1 MIVLNYHFFS
11 YIHFGGL
18 MMTKIRLDKRLKEK
32 VPGYCLA
39 VMQFTMTVLPTDDEL
54 KSKMEVLEQEV
65 MSELTLETLLKEP
78 RIAAA
83 RAGYKALGK
92 DPSRYR
98 LSTEALLR
106 RLIKGNGLYFVN
118 NAVDIGNVLSV
129 KTQRSVA
136 VLDKDKIQGDVLIR
150 IGEDE
155 PYEGI
160 GRGQINIENIP
171 VYCDEVGPF
180 GTPTSDTPR
189 TRITDETKN
198 ILLFITSFNGTD
210 GLAEDVELAKDLFS
224 NYGQMMNFSLEIVE

>member
-1 MIVLNYHFFS
+1 MK
-11 YIHFGGL
+11 
-18 MMTKIRLDKRLKEK
+18 KITLDKQLKEK

-39 VMQFTMTVLPTDDEL
+39 IMSFDTEVTPTQESL
-54 KSKMEVLEQEV
+54 KQEMEQLEKEMMEQ
-65 MSELTLETLLKEP
+65 LTLETLLKQP

-118 NAVDIGNVLSV
+118 NAVDIGNVLSAR
-129 KTQRSVA
+129 TQRSVA
-136 VLDKDKIQGDVLIR
+136 VLDEDKIQGDILIR
-150 IGEDE
+150 IGQD
-155 PYEGI
+155 
-160 GRGQINIENIP
+160 NIENIP

-189 TRITDETKN
+189 TRITEETKT

-210 GLAEDVELAKDLFS
+210 GLLQDVELAKDLFS
-224 NYGQMMNFSLEIVE
+224 RFGQMTNFSLEIVE

>member
-1 MIVLNYHFFS
+1 MEQLEKE
-11 YIHFGGL
+11 
-18 MMTKIRLDKRLKEK
+18 MM
-32 VPGYCLA
+32 
-39 VMQFTMTVLPTDDEL
+39 
-54 KSKMEVLEQEV
+54 EQ
-65 MSELTLETLLKEP
+65 LTLETLLKQP

-118 NAVDIGNVLSV
+118 NAVDIGNVLSAR
-129 KTQRSVA
+129 TQRSVA
-136 VLDKDKIQGDVLIR
+136 VLDEDKIQGDILIR
-150 IGEDE
+150 IGQDE

-160 GRGQINIENIP
+160 GRGNINIENIP

-189 TRITDETKN
+189 TRITEETKT

-210 GLAEDVELAKDLFS
+210 GLLQDVELAKDLFS
-224 NYGQMMNFSLEIVE
+224 RFGQMTNFSLEIVE

>member
-1 MIVLNYHFFS
+1 MK
-11 YIHFGGL
+11 
-18 MMTKIRLDKRLKEK
+18 KITLDKQLQEK

-39 VMQFTMTVLPTDDEL
+39 IMSFDTEVTPTQESL
-54 KSKMEVLEQEV
+54 KQEMEQLEKEMMEQ
-65 MSELTLETLLKEP
+65 LTLETLLKQP

-118 NAVDIGNVLSV
+118 NAVDIGNVLSAR
-129 KTQRSVA
+129 TQRSVA
-136 VLDKDKIQGDVLIR
+136 VLDEDKIQGDILIR
-150 IGEDE
+150 IGQDE

-160 GRGQINIENIP
+160 GRGNINIENIP

-189 TRITDETKN
+189 TRITEETKT

-210 GLAEDVELAKDLFS
+210 GLLQDVELAKDLFS
-224 NYGQMMNFSLEIVE
+224 RFGQMTNFSLEIVE

>member
-1 MIVLNYHFFS
+1 MSFDTEVTPTQESLKQEMEQ
-11 YIHFGGL
+11 L
-18 MMTKIRLDKRLKEK
+18 EKEMM
-32 VPGYCLA
+32 
-39 VMQFTMTVLPTDDEL
+39 
-54 KSKMEVLEQEV
+54 EQ
-65 MSELTLETLLKEP
+65 LTLETLLKQP

-118 NAVDIGNVLSV
+118 NAVDIGNVLSAR
-129 KTQRSVA
+129 TQRSVA
-136 VLDKDKIQGDVLIR
+136 VLDEDKIQGDILIR
-150 IGEDE
+150 IGQDE

-160 GRGQINIENIP
+160 GRGNINIENIP

-189 TRITDETKN
+189 TRITEETKT

-210 GLAEDVELAKDLFS
+210 GLLQDVELAKDLFS
-224 NYGQMMNFSLEIVE
+224 RFGQMTNFSLEIVE

>member
-1 MIVLNYHFFS
+1 MSFEMLVTPTS
-11 YIHFGGL
+11 
-18 MMTKIRLDKRLKEK
+18 DSLKEEMIK
-32 VPGYCLA
+32 
-39 VMQFTMTVLPTDDEL
+39 
-54 KSKMEVLEQEV
+54 LEQEV
-65 MSELTLETLLKEP
+65 MEQLTLETLLKES

-118 NAVDIGNVLSV
+118 NAVDIGNVLSAR
-129 KTQRSVA
+129 TQRSVA
-136 VLDKDKIQGDVLIR
+136 VLDEDKIQGDILIR
-150 IGEDE
+150 IGQDE

-160 GRGQINIENIP
+160 GRGNINIENIP

-189 TRITDETKN
+189 TRITEQTKN
-198 ILLFITSFNGTD
+198 ILLFITSFNGVD
-210 GLAEDVELAKDLFS
+210 GLLQDVELAKELFTRF
-224 NYGQMMNFSLEIVE
+224 GQMTNFSLEIVE

>member
-1 MIVLNYHFFS
+1 MK
-11 YIHFGGL
+11 
-18 MMTKIRLDKRLKEK
+18 KITLDKQLQEK

-39 VMQFTMTVLPTDDEL
+39 IMSFDTEVTPTQESL
-54 KSKMEVLEQEV
+54 KQEMEQLEKEMMEQ
-65 MSELTLETLLKEP
+65 LTLETLLKEP

-118 NAVDIGNVLSV
+118 NAVDIGNVLSAR
-129 KTQRSVA
+129 TQRSVA
-136 VLDKDKIQGDVLIR
+136 VLDEDKIQGDILIR
-150 IGEDE
+150 IGQDE

-160 GRGQINIENIP
+160 GRGNINIENIP

-189 TRITDETKN
+189 TRITEETKT

-210 GLAEDVELAKDLFS
+210 GLLQDVELAKDLFS
-224 NYGQMMNFSLEIVE
+224 RFGQMTNFSLEIVE

>member
-1 MIVLNYHFFS
+1 MGGFF
-11 YIHFGGL
+11 
-18 MMTKIRLDKRLKEK
+18 MKKITLDERLKEK

-39 VMQFTMTVLPTDDEL
+39 VMSFNTEVTPTQGTLKHEMEQLEKETM
-54 KSKMEVLEQEV
+54 EQ
-65 MSELTLETLLKEP
+65 LTLETLLKQP
-78 RIAAA
+78 RISAA

-118 NAVDIGNVLSV
+118 NAVDIGNVLSAR
-129 KTQRSVA
+129 TQRSVA
-136 VLDKDKIQGDVLIR
+136 VLDEDKIQGDVLIR
-150 IGEDE
+150 IGQDE

-160 GRGQINIENIP
+160 GRGNINIENIP

-189 TRITDETKN
+189 TRITEETKT

-210 GLAEDVELAKDLFS
+210 GLLQDVELAKDLFS
-224 NYGQMMNFSLEIVE
+224 RFGQMTNFSLEIVE

>member
-1 MIVLNYHFFS
+1 
-11 YIHFGGL
+11 
-18 MMTKIRLDKRLKEK
+18 MTTIKIDQQLKEK

-39 VMQFTMTVLPTDDEL
+39 VMSFEMTVKPTDDAL
-54 KSKMEVLEQEV
+54 KNEMLEMEKDV
-65 MSELTLETLLKEP
+65 MNRLTLETLLKEP

-83 RAGYKALGK
+83 RSGYKALGK

-106 RLIKGNGLYFVN
+106 RLIKGSGLYFVN

-136 VLDKDKIQGDVLIR
+136 VLDLDKIQGDVL
-150 IGEDE
+150 
-155 PYEGI
+155 
-160 GRGQINIENIP
+160 INIENIP
-171 VYCDEVGPF
+171 VYCDEIGPF

-189 TRITDETKN
+189 TRITEETKK

-210 GLAEDVELAKDLFS
+210 GLEEDAKLAQDLFTK
-224 NYGQMMNFSLEIVE
+224 YGEMMNLSMDLVE

>member
-1 MIVLNYHFFS
+1 
-11 YIHFGGL
+11 
-18 MMTKIRLDKRLKEK
+18 MTTIKIDQQLKEK

-39 VMQFTMTVLPTDDEL
+39 VLSFEMTVKPTDDAL
-54 KSKMEVLEQEV
+54 KNEMLEMEKDV
-65 MSELTLETLLKEP
+65 MNRLTLETLLKEP
-78 RIAAA
+78 RIVAA
-83 RAGYKALGK
+83 RSGYKALGK

-106 RLIKGNGLYFVN
+106 RLIKGSGLYFVN

-136 VLDKDKIQGDVLIR
+136 VLDLDKIQGDVLIR
-150 IGEDE
+150 IGQDE
-155 PYEGI
+155 AYEGI

-171 VYCDEVGPF
+171 VYCDEIGPF

-189 TRITDETKN
+189 TRITEETKK

-210 GLAEDVELAKDLFS
+210 GLEEDAKLAQDLFTK
-224 NYGQMMNFSLEIVE
+224 YGEMMNLSMYLVE

>member
-1 MIVLNYHFFS
+1 MK
-11 YIHFGGL
+11 
-18 MMTKIRLDKRLKEK
+18 KITLDKQLKEK

-39 VMQFTMTVLPTDDEL
+39 IMSFDTEVTPTQESL
-54 KSKMEVLEQEV
+54 KQEMEQLEKEMMEQ
-65 MSELTLETLLKEP
+65 LTLETLLKQP

-106 RLIKGNGLYFVN
+106 RLIKGKGLYFVN
-118 NAVDIGNVLSV
+118 NAVDIGNVLSAR
-129 KTQRSVA
+129 TQRSVA
-136 VLDKDKIQGDVLIR
+136 VLDEDKIQGDILIR
-150 IGEDE
+150 IGQDE

-160 GRGQINIENIP
+160 GRGNINIENIP

-189 TRITDETKN
+189 TRITEETKT

-210 GLAEDVELAKDLFS
+210 GLLQDVELAKDLFS
-224 NYGQMMNFSLEIVE
+224 RFGQMTNFSLEIVE